1 MKTTST
7 LALTLGLLAVVGP
20 LAAAPSLSRNPNGPR
35 ERSGGV
41 AAAVDASLAIQTI
54 TQSTSTTV
62 TAAASVSCNG
72 GSPNFFHTDNSY
84 YRGFTLSAFPAL
96 TLPQFLVQQ
105 VTIGV
110 EQATGASGS
119 QPATLTIW
127 KATANPIGGAA
138 NPPGNNSVSTL
149 AVSVPNQN
157 LTLLPMILTT
167 QPVMLVA
174 SDVLAVE
181 LFTPNGQPTSNTFFV
196 GSNAGGQSAPSYIK
210 AGPCG
215 VNNISDLASIGFPNM
230 HIIMQVL
237 GNNQTPVEL
246 QEIGIE

>member
-1 MKTTST
+1 MKTTPS
-7 LALTLGLLAVVGP
+7 LALALGLMTLVGP
-20 LAAAPSLSRNPNGPR
+20 LVSAQSLSRNPNGPR

-41 AAAVDASLAIQTI
+41 ANAVDASLAAQTI
-54 TQSTSTTV
+54 TQSTSTTI
-62 TAAASVSCNG
+62 TAANSVSCNG

-105 VTIGV
+105 VTVGI

-119 QPATLTIW
+119 QPVTLTIW

-157 LTLLPMILTT
+157 LTQFPMILST
-167 QPVMLVA
+167 QPVLLVA
-174 SDVLAVE
+174 SDILAVE
-181 LFTPNGQPTSNTFFV
+181 LFTPNGQVASNTFFI
-196 GSNAGGQSAPSYIK
+196 GSNAGGQSAPGYIK
-210 AGPCG
+210 AAPCG
-215 VNNISDLASIGFPNM
+215 VNSITDLAGIGFPNM
-230 HIIMQVL
+230 HVVMSVL